1 MSDLPFAPVPITLL
15 TGFLGSGKTTVL
27 NTLLRHPDF
36 GRTAVIV
43 NEFGE
48 IGLDHELVVSTT
60 ESMVLLQSGCMCC
73 ALRGDLLDTLIELGE
88 RRDAGELDFGRVVIE
103 TTGLAD
109 PAPILHT
116 LLTSV
121 DLSERFAVDGVV
133 VTVDAATGLNSLKR
147 QEEARRQVALAD
159 LILLTKTDLPEAEAA
174 AVRREIAALNPAAP
188 VEGVLNGAVEP
199 ARLTGLGHFDL
210 SMKSAE
216 AQDWLRQEA
225 VPVPK
230 LVDLDAL
237 KHLDAIRSVSWV
249 VDEPLSATVFDI
261 WMDLLMARRGNDIL
275 RFKGLIHL
283 NDTPHPFVVHGV
295 QHIFHPPVLLT
306 DWQGEDRRSKLVMI
320 VRDFTDPELQELFS
334 ALNAFTVT
342 EHVLPGGYL
351 SAEVAQ

>member
-1 MSDLPFAPVPITLL
+1 MSDIPTASVPITLL

-88 RRDAGELDFGRVVIE
+88 RRDAGELDFERVVIE

-109 PAPILHT
+109 PSPILHT
-116 LLTSV
+116 LLTSM

-159 LILLTKTDLPEAEAA
+159 LILLTKTDLPEAEEPTI
-174 AVRREIAALNPAAP
+174 RSEIAALNPAAP
-188 VEGVLNGAVEP
+188 VEVVPNGVMEP

-210 SMKSAE
+210 SMKSQA
-216 AQDWLRQEA
+216 AQDWLRQQA
-225 VPVPK
+225 VPVPT
-230 LVDLDAL
+230 LIDLDAL
-237 KHLDAIRSVSWV
+237 KHLDEIRSVSWV
-249 VDEPLSATVFDI
+249 IEEPVSATVFDI
-261 WMDLLMARRGNDIL
+261 WMDLLMARRGGDIL
-275 RFKGLIHL
+275 RFKGLVHL
-283 NDTPHPFVVHGV
+283 SDVPHPFVVHGV
-295 QHIFHPPVLLT
+295 QHIFHPPVLLK
-306 DWQGEDRRSKLVMI
+306 DWQGDDRRTKLVMI
-320 VRDFTDPELQELFS
+320 VRDFTDPELRELFS
-334 ALNAFTVT
+334 ALNAFTVS